1 MSGDQYGNLIYLLLL
16 GAVLVSYM
24 IVANRRQLGSMVR
37 NAALWVFIFLGAI
50 AAVGL
55 WNDLRHDIA
64 PRQSVMQDG
73 SVITV
78 PRSQDGH
85 YYLTLEVNGKSVR
98 FIVDTGATEI
108 VLSRNDAAR
117 IGLDVEN
124 LVYSSRA
131 FTANGIVQTA
141 PVRLERIGFGGIE
154 ENGIRAVVNN
164 GEMPESLLGMSYLNR
179 FSTLSISNGTLTLER

>member
-141 PVRLERIGFGGIE
+141 PVRLELIGFGGIE
-154 ENGIRAVVNN
+154 ESGIRAVVNN
-164 GEMPESLLGMSYLNR
+164 GEMSESLLGMSYLNR

>member
-64 PRQSVMQDG
+64 PRQSVMQEG
-73 SVITV
+73 TGITV

-85 YYLTLEVNGKSVR
+85 YYLTLDVNGKSVR

-117 IGLDVEN
+117 IGLNVDS
-124 LVYSSRA
+124 LVYSGRA

-154 ENGIRAVVNN
+154 ESGIRAVVNN
-164 GEMPESLLGMSYLNR
+164 GEMSESLLGMSYLNR

>member
-64 PRQSVMQDG
+64 PRQSVMQEG
-73 SVITV
+73 AGITV

-85 YYLTLEVNGKSVR
+85 YYLTLDVNGKSVR
-98 FIVDTGATEI
+98 FVVDTGATEI

-141 PVRLERIGFGGIE
+141 PVRLERMGFGGIE
-154 ENGIRAVVNN
+154 ESGIRAVVNN
-164 GEMPESLLGMSYLNR
+164 GEMSESLLGMSYLNR

>member
-50 AAVGL
+50 AAIGL

-64 PRQSVMQDG
+64 PRQSVMQEG
-73 SVITV
+73 TGITV

-85 YYLTLEVNGKSVR
+85 YYLTPDVNGKSVR

-117 IGLDVEN
+117 IGLDIDS
-124 LVYSSRA
+124 LVYSGRA

-141 PVRLERIGFGGIE
+141 PVRLERMGFGSIE
-154 ENGIRAVVNN
+154 ESGIRAVVNN
-164 GEMPESLLGMSYLNR
+164 GQMSDSLLGMSYLNR

>member
-50 AAVGL
+50 AAIGL

-64 PRQSVMQDG
+64 PRQSVMQEG
-73 SVITV
+73 TGITV

-85 YYLTLEVNGKSVR
+85 YYLTLDVNGKSVR
-98 FIVDTGATEI
+98 FVVDTGATEI

-141 PVRLERIGFGGIE
+141 PIRLERIGFGGIE
-154 ENGIRAVVNN
+154 ESGIRAVVNN

>member
-64 PRQSVMQDG
+64 PRQSVMQEG
-73 SVITV
+73 TGITV

-85 YYLTLEVNGKSVR
+85 YYLTLDVNGKSVR

-108 VLSRNDAAR
+108 VLSRTDAAR
-117 IGLDVEN
+117 IGLDVDS
-124 LVYSSRA
+124 LIYSGRA

-141 PVRLERIGFGGIE
+141 PVRLEQIGFGGIE
-154 ENGIRAVVNN
+154 ESGIRAVVNN
-164 GEMPESLLGMSYLNR
+164 GEMSESLLGMSYLNR

>member
-64 PRQSVMQDG
+64 PRQSVMQEG
-73 SVITV
+73 TGITV

-85 YYLTLEVNGKSVR
+85 YYLTLDVNGKSVR

-117 IGLDVEN
+117 IGLDLDS
-124 LVYSSRA
+124 LVYSGRA

-141 PVRLERIGFGGIE
+141 PVRLEQIGFGGIE
-154 ENGIRAVVNN
+154 ESGIRAVVNN
-164 GEMPESLLGMSYLNR
+164 GEMNDSLLGMSYLNR

>member
-64 PRQSVMQDG
+64 PRQSVMQEG
-73 SVITV
+73 TGITV

-85 YYLTLEVNGKSVR
+85 YYLTLDVNGKSVR

-117 IGLDVEN
+117 IGLDVDS
-124 LVYSSRA
+124 LVYSGRA

-141 PVRLERIGFGGIE
+141 PVRLEQIGFGGIE
-154 ENGIRAVVNN
+154 ESGIRAVVNN
-164 GEMPESLLGMSYLNR
+164 GEMSESLLGMSYLNR

>member
-24 IVANRRQLGSMVR
+24 IVANRSQLGSMVR

-64 PRQSVMQDG
+64 PRQSVMQEG
-73 SVITV
+73 TGITV

-85 YYLTLEVNGKSVR
+85 YYLTLDVNGKSVR
-98 FIVDTGATEI
+98 FVVDTGATEI

-141 PVRLERIGFGGIE
+141 PVRLEQIGFGGIGE
-154 ENGIRAVVNN
+154 SGIRAVVNN
-164 GEMPESLLGMSYLNR
+164 GEMSESLLGMSYLNR

>member
-55 WNDLRHDIA
+55 WNDLRHDIT
-64 PRQSVMQDG
+64 PRQSVMQEG
-73 SVITV
+73 TGITV

-85 YYLTLEVNGKSVR
+85 YYLTLDVNGKSVR

-154 ENGIRAVVNN
+154 ESGIRAVVNN
-164 GEMPESLLGMSYLNR
+164 GEMSESLLGMSYLNR

>member
-154 ENGIRAVVNN
+154 ESGIRAVVNN
-164 GEMPESLLGMSYLNR
+164 GEMSESLLGMSYLNR